1 MTFSSLYES
10 RRPSGPQRRTDPR
23 LDSPGQLAII
33 GLIVWL
39 VGVVIHPLAILT
51 PLGILLL
58 LLAGAAYLLR
68 PKKNTMYWRGREI
81 ELNDDRGPV
90 QHVYRRFFKR

>member
-10 RRPSGPQRRTDPR
+10 RRPSRPQRRVDPR

-68 PKKNTMYWRGREI
+68 PKKKTMYWRGREI
-81 ELNDDRGPV
+81 ELNDDRGLA
-90 QHVYRRFFKR
+90 QHVYRRFFRR